1 MASDYETESM
11 TTSPHT
17 AFHGTLLTEHQRLAT
32 SGARAVLAFH
42 AGTQLY
48 LAIPQLAVDIPG
60 TPPYMNGGDSSTDML
75 LYRWSGGRLIEDGR
89 LPVPG
94 GEDALFFQIDGV
106 EFLATASIRTGNGP
120 YDLNVDSILYRRAGG
135 KWEVFQRFPTFAA
148 KQWHYF
154 TVGNRRFLALAQGVT
169 IEGPVARNPRHSRI
183 FEWDGSKFVDF
194 QALDGGWGYNWVD
207 FDLDG
212 RHFLG
217 YADHSSPSVLL
228 EWNGAS
234 FAPFQELSQQG
245 GRAFK
250 VFRVDGQVW
259 LAFANLTG
267 ESCLY
272 RWHAGHFTSHQSLGG
287 PGAREFALVQ
297 TESSTFLVKINFILG
312 TPANPKTDLTSCIY
326 QWRQG
331 QFAAVEEF
339 PTSGATDAAVFTA
352 DGQRYLAVSNSL
364 SHDIRFREDTVI
376 YRLNV

>member
-1 MASDYETESM
+1 MTISPSI
-11 TTSPHT
+11 TTSPHKS
-17 AFHGTLLTEHQRLAT
+17 FHGSLLTEHQRLAT

-42 AGTQLY
+42 SGSQLH

-60 TPPYMNGGDSSTDML
+60 TPPYMNGGDSNTDML
-75 LYRWSGGRLIEDGR
+75 LYRWSGGRFVEDGR

-94 GEDALFFQIDGV
+94 GEDAHFFQIDGV
-106 EFLATASIRTGNGP
+106 EFLATAGVRTGSGP
-120 YDLNVDSILYRRAGG
+120 YDLNVDSILYRRAGSQ
-135 KWEVFQRFPTFAA
+135 WEVFQRFAAFAA

-169 IEGPVARNPRHSRI
+169 IEGPVARNPRRSRI
-183 FEWDGSKFVDF
+183 FEWDGGKFVDF
-194 QALDGGWGYNWVD
+194 QDLDGGWGYNWVD
-207 FDLDG
+207 FDLEG

-234 FAPFQELSQQG
+234 FAPFQELSPQG

-250 VFRVDGQVW
+250 VFRADGHVW

-272 RWHAGHFTSHQSLGG
+272 RWQAGHFIAHQSLGG
-287 PGAREFALVQ
+287 PGAREFALMQ
-297 TESSTFLVKINFILG
+297 TDNSLFLVKINFILG

-326 QWRQG
+326 QWTQG
-331 QFAAVEEF
+331 QLVMVEEF
-339 PTSGATDAAVFTA
+339 PTCGATDAAVFTA
-352 DGQRYLAVSNSL
+352 EGQRYLAVSNSL
-364 SHDIRFREDTVI
+364 SPDIRFREDTVV
-376 YRLNV
+376 YRLNA